1 METISADRKAKRLTN
16 SLINWKLL
24 KKKEEL
30 VNLKG
35 NERI

>member
-24 KKKEEL
+24 KKKR
-30 VNLKG
+30 G
-35 NERI
+35 TS